1 MRTKSKLSC
10 YEIFAY
16 GIGGV
21 FINLAAIGDQFGLY
35 YLTNVALLPAG
46 TVGTIMLLTT
56 FFDALN
62 DPVIGNMADQCST
75 RIGKYRPFMLCGGV
89 VMCIMMTMRFSCP
102 DLSPGAKVAYYLLV
116 LMGCSVGFSACCIPW
131 QAMMSILS
139 RDYTDRNVLL
149 TVRSISGALVSALI
163 GVVVL
168 PLVERFGGGADGWQ
182 RFVILA
188 LSIGFVCLLVCQ
200 HGMRRV
206 DYAGSIPTPPKK
218 PLFHNMLK
226 LTRNKPV
233 MCVALAASVAAL
245 VQTLGG
251 VCSMHYYQYVLG
263 DVSVLSRVSAFSL
276 PISIVCP
283 LILPL
288 ILQKV
293 DKKQLLF
300 AGFVISMVKPAMIA
314 ILGENITIDM
324 AVVLILISRVGTSCF
339 GSALFA
345 WIPECVDWTTW
356 KEGVS
361 QAALISAMVTFL
373 QKVGRA
379 LGQGIA
385 GMCLGIAGFDAELG
399 VTSRAVTEI
408 IRINGLYQ
416 MIGLAIALIP
426 ILLFPITREKGDEI
440 RKQLLAREA
449 AQNAKDDTL

>member
-1 MRTKSKLSC
+1 
-10 YEIFAY
+10 
-16 GIGGV
+16 
-21 FINLAAIGDQFGLY
+21 
-35 YLTNVALLPAG
+35 
-46 TVGTIMLLTT
+46 
-56 FFDALN
+56 
-62 DPVIGNMADQCST
+62 
-75 RIGKYRPFMLCGGV
+75 
-89 VMCIMMTMRFSCP
+89 
-102 DLSPGAKVAYYLLV
+102 
-116 LMGCSVGFSACCIPW
+116 
-131 QAMMSILS
+131 
-139 RDYTDRNVLL
+139 
-149 TVRSISGALVSALI
+149 
-163 GVVVL
+163 
-168 PLVERFGGGADGWQ
+168 
-182 RFVILA
+182 
-188 LSIGFVCLLVCQ
+188 
-200 HGMRRV
+200 
-206 DYAGSIPTPPKK
+206 
-218 PLFHNMLK
+218 
-226 LTRNKPV
+226 
-233 MCVALAASVAAL
+233 
-245 VQTLGG
+245 
-251 VCSMHYYQYVLG
+251 MHYYQYVLG
-263 DVSVLSRVSAFSL
+263 DVSVLSRISAFSL
-276 PISIVCP
+276 PISIICP

-314 ILGENITIDM
+314 ILGKDITIDT
-324 AVVLILISRVGTSCF
+324 AVVLILISRVGTSFF

-399 VTSRAVTEI
+399 VTSRAVAEI

-416 MIGLAIALIP
+416 MIGLVIALIP